1 MVHIF
6 ETFTHIAKLFHF
18 TKIKL
23 GLFLNWTISF
33 IYTPSKQLHKL
44 IISRDKKPIY
54 I

>member
-6 ETFTHIAKLFHF
+6 ETFTHIKSFHL
-18 TKIKL
+18 TKVKL

-33 IYTPSKQLHKL
+33 IYTQFKQLHKL
-44 IISRDKKPIY
+44 IICRDKKPIY